1 MDIESSQEDN
11 EIELD
16 IEPLTIRTDKK
27 LVLSNDAEHL
37 AFDLLSKRSRH
48 AELNKDID
56 PHSNAQKLHLAVK
69 TREFGRF
76 EHFLTKNKHRDTRV
90 DVLDEVRE
98 LAAERGV
105 VLSGRVKD
113 KLERSRMIV
122 RVVSR

>member
-16 IEPLTIRTDKK
+16 FEPLTIRTDKK

-37 AFDLLSKRSRH
+37 AFDLLSKRSRY

-56 PHSNAQKLHLAVK
+56 PQSTAQKLHLAVK

-76 EHFLTKNKHRDTRV
+76 
-90 DVLDEVRE
+90 
-98 LAAERGV
+98 
-105 VLSGRVKD
+105 
-113 KLERSRMIV
+113 
-122 RVVSR
+122 